1 MNETRP
7 LATPLKRLTVGLTNL
22 CNLDCDYCL
31 KVAET
36 QHLDY
41 DLLSN
46 ILAQAKEAGV
56 TSVTYT
62 GGEVS
67 LHPRFRDIIHRTTE
81 LGFNYSMVTNG
92 WHFPRI
98 APVLAETKQAI
109 YRLFFSMDGATE
121 EDHDAVRGKG
131 SFRKIMSAVS
141 LCRIHGFPFGL
152 QMVVTR
158 RSVKSIERLAVFG
171 ARLGADV
178 VNFAHMLPTSED
190 FDAILS
196 LTPEERRAAEREV
209 LAMDNILNI
218 RVTFAAG
225 SYAPEPGP
233 PCVALAGETVNVDC
247 RGRLTLCCNLSDFR
261 NAVGTGDI
269 VADLRE
275 TSFADAYEKC
285 YDSAVRQRE
294 LRDAALKA
302 NNAEAEFPCHFC
314 ISTFDKTSWET
325 PLVQIGRL
333 GR

>member
-1 MNETRP
+1 MTENR
-7 LATPLKRLTVGLTNL
+7 LQNLPLKRLTVGLTNL

-36 QHLDY
+36 QHLDF
-41 DLLSN
+41 DLLSDV
-46 ILAQAKEAGV
+46 LAQAKEAGV

-67 LHPRFRDIIHRTTE
+67 LHPRFRDVIHRTAE

-121 EDHDAVRGKG
+121 EAHDAVRGKG

-158 RSVKSIERLAVFG
+158 RSVKSIEALAVFG
-171 ARLGADV
+171 ARLGAEV

-190 FDAILS
+190 FDALLS
-196 LTPEERRAAEREV
+196 LTTEERRAAEREA
-209 LAMDNILNI
+209 LAMANILKI
-218 RVTFAAG
+218 RVTFARA
-225 SYAPEPGP
+225 AMP
-233 PCVALAGETVNVDC
+233 PN
-247 RGRLTLCCNLSDFR
+247 RGRPVSRWRARLSTSIV
-261 NAVGTGDI
+261 VGD
-269 VADLRE
+269 
-275 TSFADAYEKC
+275 
-285 YDSAVRQRE
+285 
-294 LRDAALKA
+294 
-302 NNAEAEFPCHFC
+302 
-314 ISTFDKTSWET
+314 
-325 PLVQIGRL
+325 
-333 GR
+333 